1 MAITSDDRAAISELI
16 SLHGHLMD
24 DGELYRLEELFT
36 ADVTYDLEDFGLG
49 LLHGVPAIRD
59 AALAMGAA
67 NPVGHHVTNLIL
79 TEIEDD
85 MVRARSKGIGIK
97 ADGTSGS
104 VIYEDMVRRAG
115 KGWRISYRKVVARR
129 AALGG
134 RTAGTA

>member
-1 MAITSDDRAAISELI
+1 MAIPSDDRAAISELI

-36 ADVTYDLEDFGLG
+36 TDVTYDLEDFGLG

-59 AALAMGAA
+59 AALVLD
-67 NPVGHHVTNLIL
+67 NLTGHHVTNLIL

-97 ADGTSGS
+97 ADSTSGS

-115 KGWRISYRKVVARR
+115 KGWRISYRKVIARR